1 VHGQKVKVAVIGSGV
16 MGPGIAQTWL
26 LGGCEVALADLREE
40 ALEAGV
46 ARIKK
51 SISLLQEKN
60 LAEKEALTR
69 LSFLRTTTSL
79 AEAVKDAGLVI
90 ECVAEDFRVKS
101 AVYAELDKI
110 CPPEAVIV
118 SNTSAL
124 PLPDLLPHFR
134 PDRFFIC
141 HYFNPPEIIPLV
153 EIVTGPRT
161 GEEAVA
167 WLRERL
173 REGGKVPVVVRG
185 FKPGFLVNRL
195 QTAMLREAF
204 HLVKSGIVRPED
216 IDAAVT
222 ACIGFKSAWQGL
234 FETMD
239 YIGLDTVALACSVIF
254 PDLSGETAVPEIIT
268 QKVREGNLGA
278 KSGKGFFNYAGER
291 GAKIL
296 EQRYAS
302 LLEQLVLWK
311 KTGAGTAYS
320 EEGR

>member
-1 VHGQKVKVAVIGSGV
+1 MTGKKTKVAVIGSGV
-16 MGPGIAQTWL
+16 MGPGIAQTWVL
-26 LGGCEVALADLREE
+26 SGAEVALADLRKE

-46 ARIKK
+46 SKIKR
-51 SISLLQEKN
+51 SISLLEEKN
-60 LAEKEALTR
+60 LAEKGALAR

-79 AEAVKDAGLVI
+79 AEAAKDAGLVI
-90 ECVAEDFRVKS
+90 ECVAEDFSVKS
-101 AVYAELDKI
+101 SVFADLDKI
-110 CPPEAVIV
+110 CPPETVIV

-134 PDRFFIC
+134 PDKFFIC

-167 WLRERL
+167 WLKERL
-173 REGGKVPVVVRG
+173 RECGKKPVVLKG

-195 QTAMLREAF
+195 QTAMLREAL
-204 HLVKSGIVRPED
+204 HLVKSGIARPED

-222 ACIGFKSAWQGL
+222 DCIGFKSAWQGL

-254 PDLSGETAVPEIIT
+254 PDLSCETGVPEIIT

-278 KSGKGFFNYAGER
+278 KSGKGFFDYAGEK
-291 GAKIL
+291 GAEIL
-296 EQRYAS
+296 EKRYAS

-311 KTGAGTAYS
+311 KIGA
-320 EEGR
+320 EKM